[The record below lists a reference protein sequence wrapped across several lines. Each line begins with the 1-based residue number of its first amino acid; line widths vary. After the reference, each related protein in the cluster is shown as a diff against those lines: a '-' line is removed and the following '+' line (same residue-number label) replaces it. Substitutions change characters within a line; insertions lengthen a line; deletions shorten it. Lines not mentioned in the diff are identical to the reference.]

1 MRNHSPTNKSVFN
14 LAWPI
19 ASNAVLLQCI
29 LIIDTI
35 LVTPLGEESLAA
47 MGLAG
52 SIGGIILGFLFA
64 FSNGSQLL
72 IAQAFGAENPIAL
85 KSSFWSGQVINW
97 LASLAGI
104 SIIIFLG
111 DVILGAIATTESMAS
126 QAKDY
131 LLIFTGVIVGVS
143 ISHNI
148 TVLFNGTGNSKL
160 PFYSNLIELPVNA
173 GLSYVLIYGLW
184 GIPEMGLSGAAWG
197 SVVAVGLRTVFLVCC
212 LYLTKQTFIL
222 LSGWMKGTFIQSLK
236 HHFNQSYHIA
246 ITFISMSMT
255 AHVCMMIYAKLGV
268 NQFAALILILPWIR
282 VAGNI
287 VTAWAQA
294 TGILVG
300 QLLGKNRW
308 ELLDGFVKQSWR
320 FSVFISLFIAA
331 LYAGMFF
338 LFEALY
344 PGLEQETIDALW
356 SLMPIVVALPFIR
369 TSNTICG
376 HVLRAGGEAPHVLK
390 IHGFTQ
396 WLLTVPLTALFVLYL
411 DLSVVWILGIIF
423 LEEIVKSIPFHI
435 RMLSGVWKRSL
446 VNQ

>member
-1 MRNHSPTNKSVFN
+1 MQKHFPTNKSVFN

-47 MGLAG
+47 MGLAA

-72 IAQAFGAENPIAL
+72 IAQAYGAENPVAL
-85 KSSFWSGQVINW
+85 KSGFWSGQVINW
-97 LASLAGI
+97 IASIAGI
-104 SIIIFLG
+104 GMIIFFG
-111 DVILGAIATTESMAS
+111 DSLLNALATTQAMATQS
-126 QAKDY
+126 KDY

-148 TVLFNGTGNSKL
+148 TVMFNGTGNSKL

-184 GIPEMGLSGAAWG
+184 GFPEMGLSGAAWG
-197 SVVAVGLRTVFLVCC
+197 SVAAVGMRTVFLVSC
-212 LYLTKQTFIL
+212 LYFTKQRFIL
-222 LSGWMKGTFIQSLK
+222 ISGWMKGTFIQSLK
-236 HHFNQSYHIA
+236 YHFKQSYHIA

-255 AHVCMMIYAKLGV
+255 AHICMMIYAKLGV

-294 TGILVG
+294 TGIMVG
-300 QLLGKNRW
+300 QLLGKNHW

-320 FSVFISLFIAA
+320 FSVFISLFIAG

-344 PGLEQETIDALW
+344 PDLEQETIDALW
-356 SLMPIVVALPFIR
+356 SLMPLVVALPFIR
-369 TSNTICG
+369 TSNTMCG

-390 IHGFTQ
+390 IHGYTQ